1 MNDNKIVFDIETK
14 NTFFDIGGK
23 RNIDKLEVSV
33 VALYSYNDNEY
44 RVFDENELDELGE
57 ILQKANPL
65 IGFSSKQ
72 FDVPVLEKHYD
83 FKLSAVPHFDI
94 FEEIYKKLG
103 RRIGLD
109 PLAQANTNEKKSNHG
124 LEAVKM
130 YERGDIEELKA
141 YCLQDVKV
149 TKVVFDLIVEKG
161 YLWVPKK
168 GLPQMDKVE
177 IFYEEP
183 DRSQSSLI

>member
-1 MNDNKIVFDIETK
+1 MDNKIVFDIETK
-14 NTFFDIGGK
+14 NTFRDVGGK
-23 RNIDKLEVSV
+23 KNIDKLEVSV

-44 RVFDENELDELGE
+44 KVFDEHEMDELGE
-57 ILQKANPL
+57 VLQKADPL

-94 FEEIYKKLG
+94 FQEIYDRLG

-109 PLAQANTNEKKSNHG
+109 PLAEANLGEGKSSHG

-130 YERGDIEELKA
+130 YERGDIQDLKD

-149 TKVVFDLIVEKG
+149 TKGVFDIIYEKG
-161 YLWVPKK
+161 YIWVPKK
-168 GLPQMDKVE
+168 GLPDMDKVE
-177 IFYEEP
+177 IEYSEP
-183 DRSQSSLI
+183 DKSQSSLI